1 LAIVIETKSHS
12 EAGFT
17 LTEILIVLV
26 IIALMSSVVIL
37 TIPPPKS
44 DLETQVEM
52 MVGALN
58 RMSQNS
64 LITGRVSAAG
74 FSSEGFG
81 LYDYV
86 NGEWEETFTD
96 GWHDSYRL
104 QFEREEAK
112 LDLPKTTAPSIL
124 FHPTGLSTPFELAMS
139 NGQTEYVLEA
149 SGNGRVV
156 LRKSQ

>member
-17 LTEILIVLV
+17 LTEILIV
-26 IIALMSSVVIL
+26 
-37 TIPPPKS
+37 
-44 DLETQVEM
+44 
-52 MVGALN
+52 
-58 RMSQNS
+58 
-64 LITGRVSAAG
+64 
-74 FSSEGFG
+74 SSEGFG